1 VTDSI
6 PPGWQQS
13 LMADAVRAPA
23 IRSDWD
29 VVRVDG
35 VRVVRLRRVRI
46 GGEDIPLG
54 RCRVVRDYVV
64 EVGPEKEEASGQ
76 QNE

>member
-6 PPGWQQS
+6 PPGWQP

-23 IRSDWD
+23 TQSEWD

-35 VRVVRLRRVRI
+35 VRVVRLRRVRV

-54 RCRVVRDYVV
+54 RCRVVRDFVV
-64 EVGPEKEEASGQ
+64 EVGSEKEDASG
-76 QNE
+76 